1 MEIRRIDSSY
11 IERIIETFLMSFEYF
26 EPEESEYFFSD
37 PSLWEYVWGA
47 FDRKGVH
54 IIMLDPFKHDFYV
67 KLGFGLGFESL
78 EYTVDC
84 SLLSGDME
92 EDNLKLVSRRL
103 LEKDEMRELISQT
116 RKTLWET
123 SRYTE
128 AIEIDA

>member
-1 MEIRRIDSSY
+1 MSRPLPPFSSIATGGSRKILLRD
-11 IERIIETFLMSFEYF
+11 IEE
-26 EPEESEYFFSD
+26 
-37 PSLWEYVWGA
+37 A
-47 FDRKGVH
+47 NRKGVH
-54 IIMLDPFKHDFYV
+54 IIMLYPFKHDFYV
-67 KLGFGLGFESL
+67 KLGFGLGFEGL

-123 SRYTE
+123 SRYTK